1 MTAQT
6 EARGTGNLVVSFG
19 WCNWSSRKPC
29 ASLTRN
35 TCLSTW
41 LDQLFL
47 FPFFFFFF
55 ATATLYR
62 RSVLWNIEILKSRL
76 KNYHI
81 GITLVKIIRT
91 LYSRDGDVNPEIV
104 DNWDPSVNY
113 VNYTALARTNW
124 RWYLGAVAEGAALL
138 MTPRG
143 RLATLWSKL
152 MEFNRPLT
160 AQLWGIISPAILR
173 ELKLRAFASC
183 RDIYRPIEVT
193 DTIYFPFWAL

>member
-1 MTAQT
+1 MSLDVAGP
-6 EARGTGNLVVSFG
+6 AFPFSF
-19 WCNWSSRKPC
+19 
-29 ASLTRN
+29 
-35 TCLSTW
+35 
-41 LDQLFL
+41 FL
-47 FPFFFFFF
+47 FFFRHCDPVSKKR
-55 ATATLYR
+55 AVEHR
-62 RSVLWNIEILKSRL
+62 NIEMLKSRW
-76 KNYHI
+76 KNHHT